1 MPFSGEKRERE
12 RERHKKFREKIFYGL
27 GFSCVRVYGTNK
39 NNIGLLRAKS
49 MFRNEVPHPPNVL
62 VCKEPFL
69 LIYTSS
75 GSVYNTKKACPKCDL
90 FCTGQ
95 GNWKCYLLADHN

>member
-12 RERHKKFREKIFYGL
+12 RDIRNLEKKIFYGL

-49 MFRNEVPHPPNVL
+49 MFQNEVPHPPNDL
-62 VCKEPFL
+62 VCKEPLL

-75 GSVYNTKKACPKCDL
+75 GSVYNIKKACPKCDL